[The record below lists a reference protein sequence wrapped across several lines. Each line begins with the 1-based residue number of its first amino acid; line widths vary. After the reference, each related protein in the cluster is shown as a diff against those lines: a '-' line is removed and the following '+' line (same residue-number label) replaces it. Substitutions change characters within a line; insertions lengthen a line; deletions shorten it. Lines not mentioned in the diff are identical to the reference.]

1 MSQVILT
8 TSGDSKCES
17 VLKCGSSVAWQ
28 VRVTVEPVTTRWDGS
43 ADIVTLGLGTVGGC
57 VCTGYHNRKG
67 QASKRGSDLN
77 PNMYH
82 RQVQLSKARKSTVH

>member
-8 TSGDSKCES
+8 TSGDSS

-28 VRVTVEPVTTRWDGS
+28 VRVTVELVTTRSDGS
-43 ADIVTLGLGTVGGC
+43 ADMVTLGLGTVGGC
-57 VCTGYHNRKG
+57 TGYHSRKG

-77 PNMYH
+77 PNMHH
-82 RQVQLSKARKSTVH
+82 RYIHA